1 MEGELY
7 LGVPNKRPFYTP
19 IALKFGEKKNCVS
32 KIVKF
37 GFQFTWYGI
46 L

>member
-1 MEGELY
+1 MKGELY

-19 IALKFGEKKNCVS
+19 IALKFGKKNCVS